1 MLPMATS
8 ILFWSVVYKIQNSIP
23 YCMTMIVGWWDGDGD
38 GEWVDRSKKLILT
51 IFRSQNDVS
60 KVGPGLLFR

>member
-1 MLPMATS
+1 
-8 ILFWSVVYKIQNSIP
+8 
-23 YCMTMIVGWWDGDGD
+23 MTMIVGWWDGD